1 MLLQLLFVKLV
12 WGDDMKVKD
21 LIKEIEETLSEKY
34 EKWEIREVRKGSYGV
49 PTLTLSKELK
59 ELDIKVGSK
68 VVVGIKEGKII
79 IEVL

>member
-1 MLLQLLFVKLV
+1 
-12 WGDDMKVKD
+12 MKVKD
-21 LIKEIEETLSEKY
+21 LIKEIEETLSGKY

>member
-1 MLLQLLFVKLV
+1 
-12 WGDDMKVKD
+12 MKVKD